1 MFIQTIIFITKQ
13 PIYKTDKLK
22 IQIVSFVFPP
32 QAGIGGRRWAKFSKY
47 FHSQNIDF
55 RVIAAKPQTDIPSQW
70 LSDISEF
77 EDRVTYIESDYPDI
91 LSRYPDKLMH
101 KLRYRYAIQKAKF
114 KTAGNYYDKSIY
126 WLGNLEK
133 EITKNF
139 ENGYQNL
146 IISGAPFHQMELV
159 RLKEKLPG
167 LKIILDFRDP
177 WVNNRTAFGFK
188 EMSTE
193 RQTYE
198 LELEKTAILS
208 ADAVV
213 YVAQKMA
220 DYFIMIGANK
230 SICIPNGFDLKDYS
244 GFEPKKASEGVIT
257 CVFAGSLYNGLD
269 LLLNQFIRT
278 VENLNRNFPNKIHF
292 KFIGTIPNWVKINS
306 EQIDSITISEH
317 VSKEKALMAIN
328 DSDFGMLFLTE
339 DINYSVSSK
348 MLDYIA
354 LSKPILCFSKTESIT
369 GRLIE
374 EKGLGY
380 SLNLK
385 TIKDK
390 LIDVINN
397 PHIINQE
404 EMDKLQHQYELETLS
419 MDWITLINALK
430 A

>member
-1 MFIQTIIFITKQ
+1 M
-13 PIYKTDKLK
+13 K

-32 QAGIGGRRWAKFSKY
+32 QAGIGGRRWTKFSKY
-47 FHSQNIDF
+47 FYGQNIDF
-55 RVIAAKPQTDIPSQW
+55 RVIAARLQTAVPSQW
-70 LSDISEF
+70 LNDISEY
-77 EDRVTYIESDYPDI
+77 EDRITYIESRYPDI
-91 LSRYPDKLMH
+91 LSEYPDTLMH
-101 KLRYRYAIQKAKF
+101 KLRYRLAIQKAKF
-114 KTAGNYYDKSIY
+114 ITDGNYYDKSIY
-126 WLGNLEK
+126 WLGNLEN

-139 ENGYQNL
+139 EDGYQNL

-167 LKIILDFRDP
+167 LKVLLDFRDP
-177 WVNNRTAFGFK
+177 WVSNRTAFGFN
-188 EMSTE
+188 EMSTQ

-198 LELEKTAILS
+198 LELEKTVILS

-213 YVAQKMA
+213 SVAQKMA
-220 DYFIMIGANK
+220 DYFTMIGANK
-230 SICIPNGFDLKDYS
+230 SVCIPNGFDLQDYTV
-244 GFEPKKASEGVIT
+244 FEPKKASEGVLT

-269 LLLNQFIRT
+269 LILKEFIRT
-278 VENLNRNFPNKIHF
+278 VEHLNRNFPNKINF
-292 KFIGTIPNWVKINS
+292 KFIGTIPNWVKKNT
-306 EQIDSITISEH
+306 EQIDSITVSEH
-317 VSKEKALMAIN
+317 VSKEAALLAIN

-369 GRLIE
+369 GKLIE

-390 LIDVINN
+390 LMDVINK
-397 PHIINQE
+397 PYKINQE
-404 EMDKLQHQYELETLS
+404 EMDKLKQQYELETLS
-419 MDWITLINALK
+419 MDWINLINTLK
-430 A
+430 V